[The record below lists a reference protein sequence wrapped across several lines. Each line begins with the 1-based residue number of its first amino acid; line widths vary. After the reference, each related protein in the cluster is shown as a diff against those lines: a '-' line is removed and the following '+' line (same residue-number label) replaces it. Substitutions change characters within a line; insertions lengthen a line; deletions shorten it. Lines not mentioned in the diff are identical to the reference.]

1 MERPLLIPLFSMI
14 AGLSVGLL
22 TGRFAPPLLCA
33 PLLLLAFCAVL
44 IKHRVPFLITVSLL
58 LFCAANL
65 SLKPFF
71 LPDLSPARIAS
82 NCSDVPVLL
91 EGVIDSR
98 PEIEEH
104 GYRLFL
110 KTEKIFSDYHVKC
123 VEGRLLL
130 SVKEGKIDFLT
141 GDRIR
146 FSAKIRRPRNYGLPG
161 EFDVER
167 YLAFRNVFAT
177 AFVKNSDEI
186 ISIGNSGEFSMQRQ
200 VDAIAQHLGKFIE
213 NVVPATES
221 PVLRALLL
229 GDMGAVPKVVKDAYT
244 RSGVN
249 HILSISGFHVGIIA
263 VFIFQ
268 ILLLTAKTSELLL
281 LHLNMRRFS
290 LLLTLPVL
298 AFYLFLSGAAP
309 ATVRSVIMIGVYILA
324 VFIEREVD
332 PVDSLML
339 AAIIIL
345 AGSPTALF
353 DLSFQLSFLAFWGI
367 LVFTPIFVAPFKSIQ
382 GKTTQKLLLFFMASA
397 AAIAATILP
406 VAFYFHRTTLTGL
419 ITNFIIVPLLGYG
432 AVVAGFTALPFI
444 YLAPFIAQPLL
455 LAASFLV
462 KVSNAVI
469 MLLAKIPALPVF
481 NPSRLELGI
490 FYIFLA
496 VITFIKSR
504 KIRQYGTFPL
514 ALLFVGS
521 FITHDSAD
529 KGKLVLTFF
538 SVGQGESILINFP
551 DGKNMLVDGG
561 GSPGETAWDVGE
573 RLLAPA
579 LWKMGVD
586 KLDYMVLTHPHP
598 DHMQGLNFVAANF
611 KIGEFWDGGSYPDSK
626 EYMDLMEI
634 LKQRKIPVR
643 LINSKSAPM
652 EIGRARI
659 EPLAPFPGQ
668 PPVSDTGFYATN
680 DESLV
685 FRLVL
690 GQFAALFTGDIGE
703 EIEAR
708 LTDNPEH
715 LRCAILKIPHHGSR
729 YSSSMTFLKAT
740 APKIAVVSAGYGNSF
755 HLPSQETVEKLQS
768 LGIRLYRTDLDG
780 TVQAICDEAHEN
792 AVMIR
797 TMGHFR

>member
-1 MERPLLIPLFSMI
+1 MERPLFIPLFSMI
-14 AGLSVGLL
+14 AGLSTGLL
-22 TGRFAPPLLCA
+22 TGRFVPPLLCA
-33 PLLLLAFCAVL
+33 PLLLLALYAVF
-44 IKHRVPFLITVSLL
+44 IKRRTPFQITVSLL

-65 SLKPFF
+65 SLKPFL
-71 LPDLSPARIAS
+71 LPDLSPAHISR
-82 NCSDVPVLL
+82 NCSDAPVLL

-98 PEIEEH
+98 PEKEEH
-104 GYRLFL
+104 GYRLNL
-110 KTEKIFSDYHVKC
+110 KTEKLFSDFHVKG
-123 VEGRLLL
+123 VTGRLLL
-130 SVKEGKIDFLT
+130 TAKEGKMDFVT

-146 FSAKIRRPRNYGLPG
+146 FSAKIKRPRNYGLPG

-177 AFVKNSDEI
+177 TFVKNSDEI
-186 ISIGNSGEFSMQRQ
+186 VFMGNSGEFGLQRRI
-200 VDAIAQHLGKFIE
+200 DAIAQHLGKSIE

-221 PVLRALLL
+221 SVLRALLL

-263 VFIFQ
+263 FFIFQ
-268 ILLLTAKTSELLL
+268 ILLLTAKTSEYLL

-298 AFYLFLSGAAP
+298 VFYLFLSGAAP
-309 ATVRSVIMIGVYILA
+309 ATFRSVIMIGVYILA

-332 PVDSLML
+332 PIDSLML

-367 LVFTPIFVAPFKSIQ
+367 LVITPIFVAPFKSIQ
-382 GKTTQKLLLFFMASA
+382 GKTPYKLLLFFMASA
-397 AAIAATILP
+397 AATAATILP

-444 YLAPFIAQPLL
+444 YLAPFIAKPLL
-455 LAASFLV
+455 FAASFLV
-462 KVSNAVI
+462 KVSNSVI
-469 MLLAKIPALPVF
+469 MLLAKIPTLPVF
-481 NPSRLELGI
+481 NPSRFELGI
-490 FYIFLA
+490 FYIFMV

-504 KIRQYGTFPL
+504 KIRQYGGLSL
-514 ALLFVGS
+514 AILFIGS
-521 FITHDSAD
+521 FITHGSAD
-529 KGKLVLTFF
+529 KGKLKLTFL
-538 SVGQGESILINFP
+538 SVGQGESTLINFP
-551 DGKNMLVDGG
+551 NGKNMLIDGG
-561 GSPGETAWDVGE
+561 GSPGETSWDVGE
-573 RLLAPA
+573 KLLAPA

-586 KLDYMVLTHPHP
+586 RVDYMVLTHPHP
-598 DHMQGLNFVAANF
+598 DHHQGLNFVAANF
-611 KIGEFWDGGSYPDSK
+611 TIGEFWEGESFPDSK
-626 EYMDLMEI
+626 EYLELMEI
-634 LKQRKIPVR
+634 LKRRRIPVR
-643 LINSKSAPM
+643 RINSESAPI
-652 EIGRARI
+652 EIGGVRI

-668 PPVSDTGFYATN
+668 PPVSADGFYATN

-690 GQFAALFTGDIGE
+690 GQFAALFTGDIGG

-708 LTDNPEH
+708 LAEHPE
-715 LRCAILKIPHHGSR
+715 LLCCAILKIPHHGSR
-729 YSSSMTFLKAT
+729 YSSSLPFLKAT

-755 HLPSQETVEKLQS
+755 HLPSQETVEKLKM
-768 LGIRLYRTDLDG
+768 LGIRLYRTDIDG
-780 TVQAICDEAHEN
+780 TVQAVCDGNHEN
-792 AVMIR
+792 SVIIR
-797 TMGHFR
+797 TTGHFR